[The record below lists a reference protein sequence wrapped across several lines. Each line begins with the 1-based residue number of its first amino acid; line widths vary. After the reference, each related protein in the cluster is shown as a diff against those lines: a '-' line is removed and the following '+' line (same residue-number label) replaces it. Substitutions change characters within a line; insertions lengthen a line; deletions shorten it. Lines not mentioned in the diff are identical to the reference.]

1 MKGEMAKTIIKRRY
15 ELPVEK
21 KAKDI
26 LRLNSAKNSCFQTEE
41 ALSAMLAGFRL
52 PCGIF
57 MINLPGRAVKTQNL
71 TEMINIRRGKEV

>member
-41 ALSAMLAGFRL
+41 AEKKYKPVKVSNQTSQLDEASGQT
-52 PCGIF
+52 
-57 MINLPGRAVKTQNL
+57 AVMQKS
-71 TEMINIRRGKEV
+71 